1 MTYGIPDIGET
12 GSVAGLYSDR
22 HDTDAVLIR
31 ALCYHLNMERTNG
44 KMMSRELEKLKRAI
58 REAGYEAKDV
68 KHEQWTTGPVARIEF
83 VTELVPVE
91 EMGS

>member
-1 MTYGIPDIGET
+1 VIPNIGET
-12 GSVAGLYSDR
+12 GAIAGLYSER
-22 HDTDAVLIR
+22 IDTDAVLIR
-31 ALCYHLNMERTNG
+31 ALCYHLDMERTNG

-68 KHEQWTTGPVARIEF
+68 KHDNWTTGPVNRVEF